1 MVIPE
6 EIVLPTT
13 PMPRAY
19 TFVRKG
25 NVYITAH
32 CRRAAQAEGRVVYTV
47 VQDLSKRTILGL
59 RCPQHIVTAVRAA
72 EQASRATRH
81 AATDKRDAA
90 LAENFRVA
98 LLARYPAVPAD
109 NVPRIVQHAMQ
120 KHLRRVARTGTLDL
134 DKRVQLAVRAHIRH
148 RWTNYE
154 ALLRERVDRDHST
167 VKQRKGTL
175 KTRQSGGREN
185 DKLRAEARALTLDQV
200 NAIERQWTM
209 RSSNHRKEQANDLS
223 RQVSINDPRTSQAP
237 VAGCS
242 KELAIVIDGD
252 NDDCHGDGELAV
264 APVSTQ

>member
-1 MVIPE
+1 MVKPE
-6 EIVLPTT
+6 EIVLSTT
-13 PMPRAY
+13 PMPRGY

-32 CRRAAQAEGRVVYTV
+32 CRRATHAEGRVVYTV
-47 VQDLSKRTILGL
+47 VQDLSQRTILGL
-59 RCPQHIVTAVRAA
+59 RCPRHIVTDVRVA

-90 LAENFRVA
+90 LAENFRTA

-120 KHLRRVARTGTLDL
+120 KHSRRVARTGTLDL
-134 DKRVQLAVRAHIRH
+134 DERVQLAVRAHIRH
-148 RWTNYE
+148 CWTKYE
-154 ALLRERVDRDHST
+154 TLLRERIDRGHST
-167 VKQRKGTL
+167 VKQRKGKL

-200 NAIERQWTM
+200 NAIERQWTTG
-209 RSSNHRKEQANDLS
+209 SSNHRKEQANDSS
-223 RQVSINDPRTSQAP
+223 RQTLINDPRTSQAL

-242 KELAIVIDGD
+242 TELAIVIDGD
-252 NDDCHGDGELAV
+252 SDECRGDGDPA
-264 APVSTQ
+264 AATQ